1 MSLEKRRGRDSDRV
15 DDLIVSILAQDAR
28 TSNIRMAQKLNISE
42 SAVRRRVSN
51 LVKTG
56 RIRRFTVELDD
67 RDTSSAI
74 TWVSVNPAVPTNQVS
89 AKVKAVSGVEVV
101 YETAGQF
108 DLAVLVR
115 GANIGELNKT
125 IEGIRR
131 VDGVIN
137 TNTTMILRAIR

>member
-1 MSLEKRRGRDSDRV
+1 MSLERRRRRGSDRV
-15 DDLIVSILAQDAR
+15 DDLILAILSQDSR
-28 TSNIRMAQKLNISE
+28 TSNTRMAQKLNISE

-51 LVKTG
+51 LVKEG
-56 RIRRFTVELDD
+56 RIRKFTVELDD
-67 RDTSSAI
+67 RDMSSAI
-74 TWVSVNPAVPTNQVS
+74 TWVSVSPAVPTSQVS
-89 AKVKAVSGVEVV
+89 AKVKQVGGVEVV
-101 YETAGQF
+101 YETAAQF

-137 TNTTMILRAIR
+137 TNTAMVLRTIR